1 MIETIDQENVPLH
14 ELLVD
19 RAFIQVQVK
28 QLLETSLPP
37 PPPPPP
43 VVVHGDRVARV
54 IDSVVRVA
62 RVLVLVVVRVRQSLG
77 GRLTLSYLGIVRI
90 GRVNCHIGERRR
102 LCRCVEVDWPPEEEQ
117 ASPQT

>member
-37 PPPPPP
+37 PPPPP
-43 VVVHGDRVARV
+43 VVVHGDSVARV